1 MNSYNRSET
10 AVFALGGLGE
20 VGKNLYCIEDDSSI
34 ILIDCGV
41 MFPEDD
47 LPGIDY
53 VIPDYS
59 YLALNQCKIK
69 ALLITHGHEDHIG
82 SIPFLLQK
90 ITIPM
95 IYAPR
100 LAAALINNKLEE
112 HRIRQK
118 VNIIEV
124 DGNSSINIDR
134 FHIDFFTVTHS
145 IPDSLGISID
155 TPNGRIVH
163 TGDFKIDLTPIGQH
177 MDIHKIA
184 KIGSDG
190 VTLLLSD
197 STNAEVP
204 GLSLSEKKVVEQIHD
219 VFKNT
224 TGRLLVA
231 TFSSNIHRI
240 QQIVEAAVNFK
251 RKIVI
256 IGRSMEK
263 TVSIGRK
270 YGYIK
275 CPDSQIIDI
284 ENLKLYRPEDLLILC
299 TGSQGEP
306 LAALSRISNGTH
318 KYLRIMP
325 GDTVVFSSSA
335 IPGNAKSINKVVN
348 QLYRQGANVLT
359 NSILNNIHAS
369 GHANQE
375 ELKYML
381 TIVKPKYF
389 MPIHGEY
396 RMLKIHTELAQSLG
410 IPKENTF
417 VLANGDV
424 LLLNRG
430 VVRLGNRLS
439 AEDIYVDG
447 KDSSGLSGAILRDRK
462 ILSSDGVVICL
473 VTMDSHTNTL
483 LTKPVITSRGFMKLD
498 ETDNLS
504 KEASKYVEEQLNDL
518 FKNGKVTFASI
529 KNTIRNSISSIIY
542 EKTSRNPMIIPVI
555 MNKRDDDEKVLDYM
569 IKDARKRKKTVAK
582 IEENKKG
589 K

>member
-1 MNSYNRSET
+1 MYNAFNRNET

-20 VGKNLYCIEDDSSI
+20 VGKNLYCIEDEKTL
-34 ILIDCGV
+34 ILIDSGV

-47 LPGIDY
+47 LLGIDY
-53 VIPDYS
+53 VIPDFS
-59 YLALNQCKIK
+59 YLLNNQYKIK

-90 ITIPM
+90 VTIPV

-100 LAAALINNKLEE
+100 LAAALIKNKLEE
-112 HRIRQK
+112 FHIRQK
-118 VNIIEV
+118 VNIVEV
-124 DGNSSINIDR
+124 DGTSSLTIDA
-134 FHIDFFTVTHS
+134 FKIDFFTVTHS
-145 IPDSLGISID
+145 IPDSLGIAVN

-177 MDIHKIA
+177 MDLHKIA
-184 KIGSDG
+184 MIGRAG

-204 GLSLSEKKVVEQIHD
+204 GLSLSESRVVEQIHD
-219 VFKNT
+219 VFRSTN
-224 TGRLLVA
+224 GRLLVA
-231 TFSSNIHRI
+231 TFASNIHRI
-240 QQIVEAAVNFK
+240 QQIVEAAVSFK

-270 YGYIK
+270 YGYIH
-275 CPDSQIIDI
+275 CPDSSIVASNNI
-284 ENLKLYRPEDLLILC
+284 NLYRPDELLILC

-318 KYLRIMP
+318 KFLRILP

-335 IPGNAKSINKVVN
+335 IPGNAQSIDKVIN

-381 TIVKPKYF
+381 SLFKPKYF

-396 RMLKIHTELAQSLG
+396 RMLKIHSELAQSIG
-410 IPKENTF
+410 IPKQNTF
-417 VLANGDV
+417 ALANGDTLIIKNGEV
-424 LLLNRG
+424 K
-430 VVRLGNRLS
+430 LGQRID

-447 KDSSGLSGAILRDRK
+447 KDSSGLSTAIIRDRK

-473 VTMDSHTNTL
+473 ITMDSRTNKL
-483 LTKPVITSRGFMKLD
+483 MVPPKIVSRGFMRIN
-498 ETDNLS
+498 ETDDLA
-504 KEASKYVEEQLNDL
+504 KEAQNAVCVALNEIFD
-518 FKNGKVTFASI
+518 GKPTFSGI
-529 KNTIRNSISSIIY
+529 KNAIRNSLSTFIY
-542 EKTSRNPMIIPVI
+542 EKTNRNPMIIPVI
-555 MNKRDDDEKVLDYM
+555 MNKLAENDEVLNYV
-569 IKDARKRKKTVAK
+569 IKDSNKRKRTIARSTKEV
-582 IEENKKG
+582 
-589 K
+589 